1 MQISNEGG
9 DLRRI
14 LGNMPPPQDALE
26 LHSILVED
34 LWLKM
39 IHTSFK
45 KLMKVHIDKKLQVQN
60 NQVHLFNNP
69 PFIENLKI
77 FGVVLRPNK

>member
-1 MQISNEGG
+1 MQISNGG
-9 DLRRI
+9 
-14 LGNMPPPQDALE
+14 GGFEKNTGKHAPQDALE

-69 PFIENLKI
+69 PFIENLQI